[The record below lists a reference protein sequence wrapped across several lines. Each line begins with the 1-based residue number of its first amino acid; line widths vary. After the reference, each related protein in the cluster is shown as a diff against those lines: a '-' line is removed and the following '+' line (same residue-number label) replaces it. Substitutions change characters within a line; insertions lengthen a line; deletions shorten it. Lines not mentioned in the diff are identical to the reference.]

1 MNLSAFSSR
10 EALVEAAVERLA
22 DALRAG
28 VAAHDEAFVALSG
41 GSTPEPIYRA
51 LATQKLDWSKITL
64 ALVDERNVPLTS
76 PASNE
81 AMVERAFAPA
91 FDAGAEIKPMYF
103 AAQSVEAAADSANGL
118 YAPLRFEI
126 ALMGMGDDG
135 HTASWF
141 PNARGLDEA
150 LSENTKRSVVA
161 INAPQAQGSA
171 ERLTLTRT
179 ALKRSRALI
188 LVITGDAKRAR
199 LEQAVSAQDAPVAA
213 LFHAGMPPIEVLWTA

>member
-1 MNLSAFSSR
+1 MKLTAFTSR
-10 EALVEAAVERLA
+10 EALIEAATERLA
-22 DALRAG
+22 SALRNGIADRG
-28 VAAHDEAFVALSG
+28 DACAALSG

-51 LATQKLDWSKITL
+51 LATLPLDWPKIMF
-64 ALVDERNVPLTS
+64 ALVDERFVPISS

-81 AMVERAFAPA
+81 GLILRALAPA
-91 FDAGAEIKPMYF
+91 FSGGALFTPMFFESESLDY
-103 AAQSVEAAADSANGL
+103 SAYVAEGL
-118 YAPLRFEI
+118 NAPLSYDI

-150 LSENTKRSVVA
+150 LSENTRRSVVA

-171 ERLTLTRT
+171 ERLTLTR
-179 ALKRSRALI
+179 AGLQRSHALI

-199 LEQAVSAQDAPVAA
+199 LEQALDAQDAPVAA
-213 LFHAGMPPIEVLWTA
+213 LFQAGMPPIEVLWAA